1 MSCPKIAIHNIKCM
15 EQKKDTSN
23 YVLRSSKQDRYDKR
37 LILKIVKEI
46 EEGLPRKEANRL
58 YGLGKS
64 TLNSWMKRYGSTEYH
79 QNIKRRVYNNLQK
92 RTIVTAIE
100 QGRMSIKEAQIAY
113 DIKTGK
119 TIRDWM
125 SQYKAEK
132 VEVCIENKFQ
142 MVQKKPTS
150 KSSETAALEKALQE
164 AELKIKA
171 LNTLI
176 DVAEDQLKIDI
187 RKKSGAKQS

>member
-1 MSCPKIAIHNIKCM
+1 MSCPKIAIHKTIVWK
-15 EQKKDTSN
+15 KKDTLN
-23 YVLRSSKQDRYDKR
+23 YILRSSREDRYYKH

-46 EEGLPRKEANRL
+46 KEGLPRKEANRL

-64 TLNSWMKRYGSTEYH
+64 TLDNWMRRYGSPEYQ
-79 QNIKRRVYNNLQK
+79 QNIKRRSYSNLQK

-113 DIKTGK
+113 DIKAEK
-119 TIRDWM
+119 IIRDWL
-125 SQYKAEK
+125 SQYKSEK
-132 VEVCIENKFQ
+132 VEICNEKQFQ
-142 MVQKKPTS
+142 MAQKKPTL
-150 KSSETAALEKALQE
+150 KSSDTAALEKALLE
-164 AELKIKA
+164 AQLKIKA

-187 RKKSGAKQS
+187 RKKSGAKRS

>member
-1 MSCPKIAIHNIKCM
+1 M
-15 EQKKDTSN
+15 EHQEQEIYASRE
-23 YVLRSSKQDRYDKR
+23 LKQSHYDKR
-37 LILKIVKEI
+37 LILKIVKEV
-46 EEGLPRKEANRL
+46 ENGLPRKTAIRI

-64 TLNSWMKRYGSTEYH
+64 TIDGWMNKFGSLEY
-79 QNIKRRVYNNLQK
+79 QENIKRRSYSNLQK

-100 QGRMSIKEAQIAY
+100 QGRLTIKEARIAY
-113 DIKTGK
+113 NIKHEK
-119 TIRDWM
+119 TIRDWLF
-125 SQYKAEK
+125 QYKSEK
-132 VEVCIENKFQ
+132 VEICIEKITS
-142 MVQKKPTS
+142 MAKKNPLS
-150 KSSETAALEKALQE
+150 KNIEKEALQKALQE

>member
-1 MSCPKIAIHNIKCM
+1 M
-15 EQKKDTSN
+15 EHQEQEI
-23 YVLRSSKQDRYDKR
+23 YALRDHKQSRYDRR

-46 EEGLPRKEANRL
+46 EAGLPRKEANRI

-64 TLNSWMKRYGSTEYH
+64 TLHGWMRDYGSQDYQENMKRRT
-79 QNIKRRVYNNLQK
+79 YNSLLK
-92 RTIVTAIE
+92 RTVVAAIE
-100 QGRMSIKEAQIAY
+100 QGRLTVKEAKIAHN
-113 DIKTGK
+113 IKTEK
-119 TIRDWM
+119 IIRSWIA
-125 SQYKAEK
+125 QYKTEK
-132 VEVCIENKFQ
+132 VEICIEKPS
-142 MVQKKPTS
+142 VLAKDKKT
-150 KSSETAALEKALQE
+150 KKDLEKEALLQALKE